1 MLSVYVFSLA
11 DIFTHHIKRGL
22 HCVLARRVS
31 NDTVCFYDPGEV
43 TMDEMFCDFMRKD
56 IGFRSDKDAL
66 DYYKRAQSVLRDELL
81 TCYQY
86 FKDNGRLQDYHDYR
100 GN

>member
-1 MLSVYVFSLA
+1 MDFEDFFPLGEHV
-11 DIFTHHIKRGL
+11 
-22 HCVLARRVS
+22 
-31 NDTVCFYDPGEV
+31 PGEV
-43 TMDEMFCDFMRKD
+43 TMDEMISDFMRKD
-56 IGFRSDKDAL
+56 IRFRSDQDAL

-86 FKDNGRLQDYHDYR
+86 LKDNGRLQDYHDYR

>member
-1 MLSVYVFSLA
+1 MDFEDFFPLGE
-11 DIFTHHIKRGL
+11 HE
-22 HCVLARRVS
+22 
-31 NDTVCFYDPGEV
+31 PGEV
-43 TMDEMFCDFMRKD
+43 TMDEMICDFMRKD

-86 FKDNGRLQDYHDYR
+86 LKDNGRLQDYHDYR